1 MKKWIEEFKFDVNKH
16 RWFIVPALIFWVYA
30 TYMLPN
36 RVVLREPVPVR
47 GTPVDDFITLSTN
60 WVWPYVSYY
69 IYIFGTFLALRTDKF
84 KKVLILAYTTAGLA
98 SSFIFFTFPTMI
110 SRDENYPLSHVTGIS
125 EWALQFIRSSDRSIN
140 CMPSM
145 HVALSLIATLTIC
158 MEQKKW
164 RPVAIVWFTLIAY
177 STMATKQHY
186 FYDVVSGSLHGF
198 AFWYASYRYILNQNE
213 NFSPKS

>member
-1 MKKWIEEFKFDVNKH
+1 MKKWTERIKFDVNKH
-16 RWFIVPALIFWVYA
+16 RWFIIGGLIFWVYV

-36 RVVLREPVPVR
+36 KIILREPMPVR
-47 GTPVDDFITLSTN
+47 GTPVDDFISLSSH

-69 IYIFGTFLALRTDKF
+69 VYIFGTFLVLQTERF

-98 SSFIFFTFPTMI
+98 SSFIFFSFPTMI
-110 SRDENYPLSHVTGIS
+110 LRDERYPLAHVTTLS
-125 EWALQFIRSSDRSIN
+125 EWALQFIRASDRSVN

-158 MEQKKW
+158 MELKKW
-164 RPVAIVWFTLIAY
+164 RPVALIWFALIAY

-186 FYDVVSGSLHGF
+186 FYDVVSGSLHGVI
-198 AFWYASYRYILNQNE
+198 FWYASYRYILNQNE
-213 NFSPKS
+213 KNLL